1 MPESILVLT
10 LTRIGDLVQATPLIA
25 GLRKKYP
32 EAKITQVVSS
42 DFAEF
47 AERIPHVDETI
58 VFDLRQF
65 KEKQEGTLWVNVYR
79 YLENFMDSL
88 KGRGFDLMVNL
99 SHSKLS
105 AFMNLYLDMKEFI
118 GFACN
123 ETGDRMSRHP
133 WMQYFGIEPFNRA
146 YNPFNLVEIFTRSG
160 DVDPG
165 SEAIQILPQADDEAS
180 IQNLLEEH
188 SIQEGELL
196 IGVQAG
202 SSIEGRRWP
211 TRYFAEL
218 IDRLSSEM
226 NARVLLFGVASES
239 SLAKDIIDT
248 VANKE
253 KVVDLTGRTKI
264 NQLVAMLGKCRYLVT
279 NDTGTMHIAAALG
292 VRIVGLFFAHAH
304 PWETGPFAP
313 GNIIF
318 QSRISCAPCSYGV
331 ECNNIICIH
340 TVKPHH
346 VFDAMQ
352 YHHVSGNWN
361 VDRNNSEMN
370 VYTTDFASDNRF
382 RLRSLMRHA
391 LTMEDVFRELYFRLW
406 PAVLSG
412 QEVALQWEPGES
424 PQEIFASEYQCD
436 EADGLIHKLEEKKTA
451 LEQLMQLARNGSK
464 SATRLL
470 KKVSNRQ
477 LTNTGLMQFKDDFE
491 ALDKSIAGLGWSH
504 PELKPVADMF
514 SKRKEN
520 FQGDDIVQLARATQA
535 CYQQLEIESLELKR
549 LVETVDLRSRNYFKE
564 HSSMSVDVP
573 GK

>member
-58 VFDLRQF
+58 VFNLRQF

-79 YLENFMDSL
+79 YLETFMDSL

-105 AFMNLYLDMKEFI
+105 AFMNLYLGMEEFI

-133 WMQYFGIEPFNRA
+133 WMQYFGVEPFNRA

-160 DVDPG
+160 DIDPR
-165 SEAIQILPQADDEAS
+165 SEAIQILTQEGDEAS
-180 IQNLLEEH
+180 IQDLLIEH
-188 SIQEGELL
+188 SIQEGEFL

-202 SSIEGRRWP
+202 SSLEGRRWP

-218 IDRLSSEM
+218 IDRLCYEM

-239 SLAKDIIDT
+239 SLAKDIMDT
-248 VANKE
+248 VTNRE
-253 KVVDLTGRTKI
+253 RVVDLTGKTKI
-264 NQLVAMLGKCRYLVT
+264 NQLVAMLGKCAYLVT
-279 NDTGTMHIAAALG
+279 NDTGTMHIASALG

-346 VFDAMQ
+346 VFDAM
-352 YHHVSGNWN
+352 HAHKISGHWN
-361 VDRNNSEMN
+361 VDRGNSEMN
-370 VYTTDFASDNRF
+370 VYATEFASDNRF
-382 RLRSLMRHA
+382 RLRSLMRHS
-391 LTMEDVFRELYFRLW
+391 LTMEDIFRELYFRLW

-412 QEVALQWEPGES
+412 QEVDLQWKQGES
-424 PQEIFASEYQCD
+424 PQEIFAGKYQWD
-436 EADGLIHKLEEKKTA
+436 ASDGLIFKLEEKNA
-451 LEQLMQLARNGSK
+451 SLEQLIQLGRSGSK
-464 SATRLL
+464 LAIRLL

-477 LTNTGLMQFKDDFE
+477 LTNAGLTQLKDDFE
-491 ALDKSIAGLGWSH
+491 TLDKSIARLGWAH
-504 PELKPVADMF
+504 PEIKPITDMF

-520 FQGDDIVQLARATQA
+520 FQGDDIVALTRATQA

-549 LVETVDLRSRNYFKE
+549 LIETVDLERRNHFNE
-564 HSSMSVDVP
+564 HSSMSVAVP